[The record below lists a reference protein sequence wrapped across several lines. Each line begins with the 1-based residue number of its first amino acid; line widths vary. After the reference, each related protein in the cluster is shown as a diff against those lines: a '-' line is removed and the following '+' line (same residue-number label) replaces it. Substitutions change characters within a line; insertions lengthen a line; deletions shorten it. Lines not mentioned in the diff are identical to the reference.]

1 MEKNKKFWV
10 RCTEQEYSAIQEVA
24 EKEGLSMG
32 NALIKNFFGY
42 EVEPEKVTEYNLAIK
57 KPSGKVYN
65 YRQKRVGKPAL
76 KGRR

>member
-10 RCTEQEYSAIQEVA
+10 RCTEEEYNKIKIEA

-32 NALIKNFFGY
+32 NALIKAFFGY
-42 EVEPEKVTEYNLAIK
+42 EVEPEKVTEYNLTVK

-65 YRQKRVGKPAL
+65 YTQKRVGNPTL